1 MELENKNLDGNAD
14 LNQKGSD
21 INKVENNAINI
32 SE

>member
-14 LNQKGSD
+14 LNQKSSD